1 MLLSVWDN
9 QIILLQINEN
19 SVHENQGG
27 QSFGSKRELNKKLY
41 FGLKSG
47 QTNVKKM
54 QQLKYFAFILAK
66 LLGSLFI
73 TLERSKTK
81 VKNKSPLNEGGNR
94 KRFDSGNKQ
103 TLTHVSYALF
113 FGMPKNEGKEERK
126 G

>member
-1 MLLSVWDN
+1 M
-9 QIILLQINEN
+9 
-19 SVHENQGG
+19 HENQGG

-113 FGMPKNEGKEERK
+113 SGCQKMKERK
-126 G
+126 KERGEPMTGRV